1 MGSAASCHKTETSDF
16 LQTEIQW
23 PIICKLQSDLESVNL
38 LPPPCPFCKP
48 AALAIV
54 TMSSACNGWLLCGAK
69 SGVLVAAVHRQGVG
83 WSLCFLL
90 LHRHYQYNTSNYQ

>member
-38 LPPPCPFCKP
+38 LPPPCPFSKP

-54 TMSSACNGWLLCGAK
+54 TALVLCPLRVTAGCSAGQKVGCWWLLCTVRGW
-69 SGVLVAAVHRQGVG
+69 VG
-83 WSLCFLL
+83 LYAFCS
-90 LHRHYQYNTSNYQ
+90 